1 MKSLGILG
9 LILIIAYFVIK
20 YKEFSYKH
28 QESLG
33 EVEIEYRVVPHSVYD
48 TLKTPNMKYKF
59 SKLFENDGI
68 EYNKT
73 FYDEKN
79 VNI

>member
-9 LILIIAYFVIK
+9 LIFILAYFLIK
-20 YKEFSYKH
+20 FKEFSYKH
-28 QESLG
+28 NKDLN

-48 TLKTPNMKYKF
+48 TLKTPNMKYQFK
-59 SKLFENDGI
+59 KLFENNGI
-68 EYNKT
+68 EYKKT